1 MVLAC
6 KNLYYSQN
14 QQEKNEKEN
23 IFLGHADK
31 AFDQVLLFI
40 CRVKKKIH
48 LAKKEKIILYWLKR
62 SSRRPIATSIINAN

>member
-1 MVLAC
+1 MIVLAC

-40 CRVKKKIH
+40 CRVKKNTLSKERKDNPL
-48 LAKKEKIILYWLKR
+48 LAENIFKKTY
-62 SSRRPIATSIINAN
+62 SYQYH